1 MTRRPEPVGYWALPP
16 VYDRW
21 QRSYGNDYTTLIFPQ
36 LRATLRSLSLPPGSM
51 IDLACGTGSLALL
64 MARAGWSVAGI
75 DASPGMITE
84 AQRKARRERLRIN
97 FSCQDMRS
105 FTIDGEVD
113 LVTCM
118 FDSLNHLLSLQDLRR
133 AFRAVRRS
141 IRTGGYFIFDLNN
154 ERCYKRH
161 WHGSSAMHGD
171 DFSVV
176 LESSYDRS
184 KKLGSIEVTVFDRA
198 GSGFRRRREVVR
210 ERYYPRTLVREA
222 LQTSGFSSIRAREFN
237 FTPHPEFG
245 PLKSWWVVQAK

>member
-1 MTRRPEPVGYWALPP
+1 MTRRPEPVGYSALPP

-21 QRSYGNDYTTLIFPQ
+21 QHSYGNDYTTLIFPR
-36 LRATLRSLSLPPGSM
+36 LRSTLRSLRLPPGSM

-64 MARAGWSVAGI
+64 MARAGWNVAGI
-75 DASPGMITE
+75 DVSPGMITE
-84 AQRKARRERLRIN
+84 AQRKARREHFN
-97 FSCQDMRS
+97 VHFFCQDMRS
-105 FTIDGEVD
+105 FGIDGEVD

-118 FDSLNHLLSLQDLRR
+118 FDSLNHLLTREDLRR

-141 IRTGGYFIFDLNN
+141 IRAGGFFIFDLNN

-161 WHGSSAMHGD
+161 WRGSSAMHGD
-171 DFSVV
+171 DFTVV

-184 KKLGSIEVTVFDRA
+184 RKLGSIEVTVFDRA
-198 GSGFRRRREVVR
+198 GSGFRRAQEVVR
-210 ERYYPRTLVREA
+210 ERYYPRTEVRQA
-222 LQTSGFSSIRAREFN
+222 LQASGFSSIRAREFN